1 MCGVGGCVVSAGER
15 PVEERLESMR
25 AALVHRGPDAS
36 GVTIAGNVGLVHTR
50 LAIVDP
56 SERGAQ
62 PMRDPAGRWLLSYN
76 GEVFNHR
83 ELRGLLD
90 DDRFAGGSDTETVLH
105 CLARWGEEA
114 VPRFNGLFAFA
125 AVDLDRNRLLLVR
138 DRFGVKPLYLA
149 RTGGAFWFASEIG
162 ALLAAG
168 VPRRPAREWIA
179 FAIEFGWPP
188 EPHTPIEGIER
199 LPAGSML
206 SLDLETLEYTMR
218 RWYDPAEAVD
228 PERQEEL
235 ERRSRRELANEV
247 EAELRAS
254 VHRRLMADVP
264 IGTMC
269 SGGVDSSLITA
280 LARERRPDIVAF
292 NVSVPGDRLDEGP
305 AASRAA
311 AGLGIEL
318 ATAEITPSSWRASFV
333 EAVRHFEHP
342 FANASPVGILHAS
355 RLARSHGVKAL
366 LTGEGADELMGGYR
380 GFHAPAFDAF
390 LPPGSRLRH
399 LVDSVRALGARRSL
413 RVAVQRARGSDP
425 TIEIRRLLF
434 GGSGP
439 PEIGKAF
446 ARAQDAY
453 SHHQGARAQA
463 EAELLIGLSASLPSL
478 LNRMDKNAMQASV
491 ETRTPFLDPGVV
503 SLMLNLPLE
512 ARLGPRVKGVLR
524 DVARSHL
531 PRSVALRPK
540 VYGMAWASSWI
551 TEAADPSFLRA
562 GRLREL
568 LELPGAEWEELL
580 RARGPVPVRL
590 WSAEVW
596 CRAVLAGDAVTE
608 VERELWL
615 NGP

>member
-1 MCGVGGCVVSAGER
+1 
-15 PVEERLESMR
+15 MR
-25 AALVHRGPDAS
+25 TALAHRGPDAS
-36 GVTIAGNVGLVHTR
+36 GVAVAGNVGLVHTR

-62 PMRDPAGRWLLSYN
+62 PMRDSAGRWLLSYN

-83 ELRGLLD
+83 ELRGQLGEE
-90 DDRFAGGSDTETVLH
+90 RFAGGSDTETVVRS
-105 CLARWGEEA
+105 LARWGEEA

-125 AVDLDRNRLLLVR
+125 AVDLERNRLLLVR

-149 RTGGAFWFASEIG
+149 RAGPELWFASEIG

-168 VPRRPAREWIA
+168 VPRRAAREWIA
-179 FAIEFGWPP
+179 WAIEFGWPP

-199 LPAGSML
+199 LPAGSIL
-206 SLDLETLEYTMR
+206 SLDLATLEYTVR
-218 RWYDPAEAVD
+218 RWYDPLRAVD
-228 PERQEEL
+228 PERQAEL
-235 ERRSRRELANEV
+235 ERRSRSELASAV
-247 EAELRAS
+247 EEELRAS

-269 SGGVDSSLITA
+269 SGGLDSSLITA
-280 LARERRPDIVAF
+280 LAKERRPDIVAF

-318 ATAEITPSSWRASFV
+318 ATAELTPSSWRASFV

-342 FANASPVGILHAS
+342 FANASPVGILKAS

-390 LPPGSRLRH
+390 LKPGSRLRH
-399 LVDSVRALGARRSL
+399 LVDSVRALGTRRSL
-413 RVAVQRARGSDP
+413 QVAVQRARGRDVTLGP
-425 TIEIRRLLF
+425 RRLLY
-434 GGSGP
+434 GDGGP
-439 PEIGKAF
+439 PDFGDAF
-446 ARAQDAY
+446 AHARDAY

-463 EAELLIGLSASLPSL
+463 EAELLIGLSAHLPAL

-503 SLMLNLPLE
+503 ALMLNLPLE
-512 ARLGPRVKGVLR
+512 ARLTPRVKGVLR
-524 DVARSHL
+524 DVALSHL
-531 PRSVALRPK
+531 PRSTALRPK
-540 VYGMAWASSWI
+540 VYGMAWDSSWI
-551 TEAADPSFLRA
+551 TEAADPSFLEA

-568 LELPGAEWEELL
+568 LGLPRADWEELL

-596 CRAVLAGDAVTE
+596 CRTVLAGDAVSE
-608 VERELWL
+608 VDRELWP
-615 NGP
+615 NGPQMQG